1 MQARTN
7 GTIEGT
13 EWVNWQRQE
22 KRAVTTPRRAFIGHD
37 ERRGRSLS
45 GHLLA
50 EELRIAIK
58 QLLRT
63 ETHLL
68 QANGEN

>member
-1 MQARTN
+1 MQTRTN
-7 GTIEGT
+7 GTIERTG
-13 EWVNWQRQE
+13 WASWPRKE
-22 KRAVTTPRRAFIGHD
+22 KRAVTTPRRAFIGND

-45 GHLLA
+45 GHLLS

-63 ETHLL
+63 ETYLL
-68 QANGEN
+68 QPNGEN